1 MPHSKLSR
9 WSLTLQSYAYTI
21 KHRPGKSHGNVD
33 ALSRMPESTS
43 DREPPREELPAL
55 ICAIDTPGLQLERIK
70 ELQHQDPALTDLINY
85 FEQGDIPEGSISA
98 RRIMATVED
107 YLFEEGVLYHLDRG
121 RARSRTNV
129 SKQLVRPRS
138 LKDEVMLSLQGK

>member
-1 MPHSKLSR
+1 
-9 WSLTLQSYAYTI
+9 
-21 KHRPGKSHGNVD
+21 
-33 ALSRMPESTS
+33 MPESTS

-138 LKDEVMLSLQGK
+138 LKDEVMLSLQGEITSGHLSFLKTYLKIKQRFSGQVCTQKL